1 VANRPDVQ
9 RIKKEKRDKT
19 VEPAPAGLTRRRFLT
34 YLGAGSAALT
44 AASTGVLAGCAEG
57 QQGEGAADGSAGG
70 AAQGN
75 AGSGEP
81 FFRPIEASDA
91 DELVL
96 PEGYRYDIVRKWGD
110 EVAPGAPYGYNND
123 YVAYFPID
131 ALDGGENS
139 EDGLLW
145 VNHEYPDPKWVS
157 EYADPDN
164 ETRKTPEQIAAEKAS
179 VGGSVFRVRKEGD
192 RWAFVEDNRYN
203 RRVDATT
210 PMDVTGPATSA
221 EEIRGATEMV
231 GTLANCGGGV
241 TPWNTVLTCEEN
253 FQDYYGERS
262 RRAQGDDSGDG
273 SQGDAAAAQLEQADL
288 SSSYRWF
295 DDPGSAQPPEHYGWV
310 VEVDPFDSDAR
321 PRKHTWLG
329 RIRHENAAVRL
340 SESGKVVVYTGHDEE
355 DQCIY
360 KFVSSGTFNP
370 DDREAN
376 LDLFADGM
384 LYVADFA
391 NGAWNALDFEG
402 NPIFRDNGFASQAD
416 VLVRAPEAA
425 ALAEE
430 EDGDPIGTP
439 MDRCEDIEVAE
450 DGTVYCA
457 LTNNTDHG
465 NFYGQIVKIT
475 EVGQNPESEEFAFEV
490 FAAGGPQSGFASPD
504 NLAFDNDGNL
514 WVVTDISSSSL
525 NDGIY
530 RSFKNNG
537 AFVMPGGASGRGGD
551 AYQFASGPTEAE
563 LTGPFFTPDGK
574 TLFLAIQHPGEET
587 ENVDEPT
594 SRWPDGDIP
603 RPTVVAITGF
613 A

>member
-1 VANRPDVQ
+1 MANGPDVQ
-9 RIKKEKRDKT
+9 RIKKQKRDKA
-19 VEPAPAGLTRRRFLT
+19 VEPAPAGMTRRRFLT

-57 QQGEGAADGSAGG
+57 QQGEDGSNGSSEGSAG
-70 AAQGN
+70 QGN

-81 FFRPIEASDA
+81 SFRPIEPSDA

-110 EVAPGAPYGYNND
+110 EVAPGTPYGYNND
-123 YVAYFPID
+123 FVAYFPID
-131 ALDGGENS
+131 VLDGGDSS

-145 VNHEYPDPKWVS
+145 VNHEYPDAKWVS
-157 EYADPDN
+157 DYRDPDS
-164 ETRKTPEQIAAEKAS
+164 ETKKTPEQIALEKTS

-192 RWAFVEDNRYN
+192 RWAFAEDDQYK

-210 PMDVTGPATSA
+210 PMEVTGPAGGSQ
-221 EEIRGATEMV
+221 EVGGAREFI
-231 GTLANCGGGV
+231 GTFANCGGGV
-241 TPWNTVLTCEEN
+241 TPWNTILTCEEN

-262 RRAQGDDSGDG
+262 QNAQEEAGESEDD
-273 SQGDAAAAQLEQADL
+273 QPEQLEIAET
-288 SSSYRWF
+288 YRWL

-310 VEVDPFDSDAR
+310 VEVDPFDPDAR

-329 RIRHENAAVRL
+329 RIRHENAAVRV
-340 SESGKVVVYTGHDEE
+340 SGGGKVVVYTGHDEE

-376 LDLFADGM
+376 LDLLADGM

-391 NGAWNALDFEG
+391 NGTWNALDFEG

-425 ALAEE
+425 ALAAE

-457 LTNNTDHG
+457 LTNNSNHG
-465 NFYGQIVKIT
+465 NFYGQIIKIT

-490 FAAGGPQSGFASPD
+490 FATGGPQSGFASPD

-537 AFVMPGGASGRGGD
+537 AFVMPSGAGGGD
-551 AYQFASGPTEAE
+551 VHQFASGPTEAE
-563 LTGPFFTPDGK
+563 LTGPFFTPDGS

-603 RPTVVAITGF
+603 RPAVVAITGF
-613 A
+613 